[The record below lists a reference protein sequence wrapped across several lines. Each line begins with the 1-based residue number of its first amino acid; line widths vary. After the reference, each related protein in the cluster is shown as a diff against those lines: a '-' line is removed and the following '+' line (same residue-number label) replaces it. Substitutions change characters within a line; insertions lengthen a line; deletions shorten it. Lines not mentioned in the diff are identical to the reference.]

1 MLMVEPEEEAMQQHV
16 CSVGYIV
23 GLGAKIVLAI
33 AMTALV
39 ILYVIG
45 WLTTPSGMP
54 VVILG
59 AR

>member
-1 MLMVEPEEEAMQQHV
+1 MQQHV

-39 ILYVIG
+39 IVYVVG

-54 VVILG
+54 VVIPG

>member
-1 MLMVEPEEEAMQQHV
+1 MQQHV
-16 CSVGYIV
+16 SSVGYIV
-23 GLGAKIVLAI
+23 GLGAKIVLTI

-39 ILYVIG
+39 IVYVIG

-54 VVILG
+54 VVIPG